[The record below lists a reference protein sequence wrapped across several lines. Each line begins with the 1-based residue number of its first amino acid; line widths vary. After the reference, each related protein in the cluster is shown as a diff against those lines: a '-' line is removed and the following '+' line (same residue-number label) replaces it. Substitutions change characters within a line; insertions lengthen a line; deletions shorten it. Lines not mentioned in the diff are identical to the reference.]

1 MRAGNEEQLN
11 LEALPMVLMDSHLYD
26 YGSFTDEERGGEMN
40 RWLDEIKAVRGQAT
54 IIWHQRVVSED
65 YGWGQGYEELLNK
78 LS

>member
-1 MRAGNEEQLN
+1 
-11 LEALPMVLMDSHLYD
+11 
-26 YGSFTDEERGGEMN
+26 MN